1 MTVQYKQGYS
11 SGKLKYL
18 TESVNKYSTA
28 TVVTKNDKV
37 ANISKEKLKSTDKI
51 LKHYVN
57 ASRLMTLSVM

>member
-1 MTVQYKQGYS
+1 MTVQCKQVYS

-18 TESVNKYSTA
+18 SESLNKYATA

-51 LKHYVN
+51 LNHYVN
-57 ASRLMTLSVM
+57 ASKLMTLSVM